1 MKRQSIERE
10 KISADDTTIK
20 GLISKMCKQL
30 MQLNIKKQNPNNPVK
45 NGQKT

>member
-1 MKRQSIERE
+1 MGE
-10 KISADDTTIK
+10 KSANDTTTK

-30 MQLNIKKQNPNNPVK
+30 MQLNIKRNKINSNNPVK